1 MLSAQASVY
10 LARSGKGAGS
20 KRVKAKHVHAP
31 ARRLARTIISLG
43 QDEGVT
49 FGVRAIRQ
57 ASCNTI
63 LSPSTECVI
72 MCLSQSKGVS

>member
-1 MLSAQASVY
+1 MQASVY

-57 ASCNTI
+57 APPIQANFFSSITYF
-63 LSPSTECVI
+63 
-72 MCLSQSKGVS
+72 SQNKGVS